1 MKYQFTIKTT
11 EPVAYRDGRTRKF
24 RAQPV
29 TLQVF
34 IEIDGKECK
43 LGYGYKSWWTSHN
56 EGRFSALPGRNYKIF
71 NQLMPKEGDVWTH
84 GRRTFTVG
92 KREGFLNYNAPLL
105 ENGLEVA
112 RIYFEDY
119 YKD

>member
-1 MKYQFTIKTT
+1 
-11 EPVAYRDGRTRKF
+11 
-24 RAQPV
+24 
-29 TLQVF
+29 
-34 IEIDGKECK
+34 
-43 LGYGYKSWWTSHN
+43 
-56 EGRFSALPGRNYKIF
+56 
-71 NQLMPKEGDVWTH
+71 MPQEGDVWTH